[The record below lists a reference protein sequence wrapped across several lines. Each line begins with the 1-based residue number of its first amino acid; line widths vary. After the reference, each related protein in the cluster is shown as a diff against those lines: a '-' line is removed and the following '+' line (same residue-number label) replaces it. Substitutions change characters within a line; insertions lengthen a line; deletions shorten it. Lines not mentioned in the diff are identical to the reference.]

1 MVQRYWEREP
11 LTARA
16 QVRLTQAEKE
26 RVTEEADLAALTISD
41 FVRRRALGRTVTA
54 SIDLLIIREL
64 SRIGGLLK
72 HIHLVSGG
80 AYREDTAATLAAVR
94 ACMHRISAERPGR
107 ERPRPGRG
115 SATEA
120 G

>member
-1 MVQRYWEREP
+1 MAQRYWEREP
-11 LTARA
+11 LTERA

-26 RVTEEADLAALTISD
+26 RVTEEADLAALTISE

-64 SRIGGLLK
+64 ARIGGLLK
-72 HIHLVSGG
+72 HIHVVSGG

-94 ACMHRISAERPGR
+94 ACMHRVCAERPRR
-107 ERPRPGRG
+107 ERARSRPDP
-115 SATEA
+115 ATEA
-120 G
+120 R